1 MMHVDSVVD
10 MVEGVDTVGM
20 VDPVDLAGVPEPRYI
35 DDPMA
40 LVDIEEADQV
50 SLPQAIREAG
60 AILGSGY
67 VRWRRAQVKRLD
79 GSGTES
85 VNV

>member
-1 MMHVDSVVD
+1 MTRVDSVVD
-10 MVEGVDTVGM
+10 MVDVAEMAGM
-20 VDPVDLAGVPEPRYI
+20 ADAAGVPEPRYI

-40 LVDIEEADQV
+40 LVDLDESDQV
-50 SLPQAIREAG
+50 SLTQAIREAG

>member
-10 MVEGVDTVGM
+10 MVEGGDPAGM
-20 VDPVDLAGVPEPRYI
+20 VDAAGVPEPAYM

-40 LVDIEEADQV
+40 LVDIEESDQV
-50 SLPQAIREAG
+50 SLTQAIREAG